1 MKRILLKAL
10 ALIAAL
16 VFSAQLHAAP
26 PANDNL
32 AAAQALAG
40 DIGALIADT
49 SEATLEE
56 AEEGYYCY
64 DSGTNTV
71 WYKWTSTSK
80 EKIPFFLSASR
91 MSGSGRSCISVY
103 TNSNE
108 SAGVSYDNLIEVVGG
123 SGWLNF
129 CAEPGRTYLICL
141 SSYSQACNYSP
152 CSPMCCENTTS
163 SGKFALRWWR
173 ELAKGEWKILAAD
186 GIVFDAL
193 GDLPED
199 LKATD
204 FPAGVTEI
212 AEYAFE
218 DVEGVKFVTIPASV
232 KKIGDYAFGWA
243 SDLSWV
249 DYDGDTNA
257 IDVADTAFFGT
268 PYSSEL
274 PFKLILE
281 KGTYTNVVG
290 GACTIATAATTN
302 IEEYCAVEGFVGTCP
317 EELVIP
323 EGVTE
328 VGVDAFSDAVTLVKV
343 TFPSTLE
350 YIEEYAFYGCSAL
363 EEVAGIPDAA
373 EVDDLAFAGSLYE
386 TTRPF
391 ELITYE
397 DEWSDGTTN
406 VWVVGFHGT
415 CPEEL
420 TIPEGIYGVE
430 YGAFSLDED
439 ERYDDDDISPRY
451 LSLANLKK
459 VTFASSV
466 KEIYDYAFS
475 YLPNLEDV
483 VFLGTDT
490 YTYVEEYA
498 FIATPYYSKSFGLDA
513 YVEVNDGYR
522 QNLYDEDGNWTN
534 EVWVAYDKP
543 EVYLEVYGYRGTCP
557 AKLDLMQNLH
567 LPADGIYD
575 VYIDESAFSGAATLE
590 EIVIPPGSGYIED
603 YAFANCE
610 NLAKVTFL
618 GNQDDIEIGAQAF
631 VGCASLPF
639 IKLIADYWVDD
650 GYWQG
655 LYDEDGNWTNEVWVA
670 YDQPTRY
677 LEVYGHVGTCPA
689 KLDLT
694 KYLTTNTIDV
704 LYVDG
709 YAFADEATLE
719 EIVIPAG
726 SGYID
731 DYAFANC
738 ENLAKVT
745 FLGNEGDMYMG
756 DWAFIG
762 CTSLPFRL
770 IADEWD
776 REGYWQ
782 GLYDE
787 DGNWTN
793 SVWVAYDQP
802 TRCLEIYGYIGT
814 CPAKLDLTKYLTT
827 NTVDVVYVDEH
838 AFEGAA
844 TLEEVVFP
852 AGGGDVEDYAF
863 ANCENLAKV
872 TFLGNEGDMYM
883 GDWAFIGCTSLP
895 FRLIADEWDREG
907 YWQGLYDED
916 GNWTNSVWVAYD
928 QPTRCL
934 EIYGYIGTCPAK
946 LDLTKYLTTNT
957 VDEVYFVGDDCEF
970 GVFQGETALTELV
983 LPKAEYDSCNA
994 FRDCTNLVTVT
1005 IGGDYATNK
1014 LWLSENFRGTPWL
1027 DTAVPFELVTEVN
1040 VCTNIQIETVYKDDV
1055 NCCTL
1060 DGERYSFV
1068 TNTVVTTT
1076 KTVVGYYGNDPET
1089 LTFPEDI
1096 DEIDSYVFADC
1107 DNITEIVVPGN
1118 VKTVGYGA
1126 FQYCDNLQNVEFQE
1140 GVEYIG
1146 SSLFY
1151 GCGDG
1156 MQVILPASAVVGY
1169 YDADTDEWNDNY
1181 CFSYTSVF
1189 NGINGDVDVVAPRTT
1204 LIYDRA
1210 FYGDPED
1217 DEYLVGYFGRTC
1229 VEYYTYVALDANG
1242 GTFDGDAKYRCFDDI
1257 VTGLPMPV
1265 LSGNVFREWRDEDG
1279 NMYRN
1284 GDVWGANTAQ
1294 VYLKAE
1300 WAAEQKYTVY
1310 GLDGPAEV
1318 ALGEGDDYE
1327 TLLRV
1332 LEDAYGAE
1340 PLPSRHGLNFSY
1352 WTVDGEELNHRSV
1365 IGPNSEFGVYF
1376 DEFNPL
1382 TDNSEAA
1389 VAADAAQ
1396 TYDGYILDEKG
1407 EDAGTIQVKVGKP
1420 NKNTGEAKVS
1430 ASVQMFGMAKMQFK
1444 ADPKGSWKL
1453 SVGGATK
1460 GVTLS
1465 SPKATDR
1472 VVIDISEKGIFG
1484 TFGSY
1489 DIVGA
1494 RNTSKNDAAYAK
1506 WVGKKYEVAF
1516 KTKEGTGS
1524 PFAGGYSAVT
1534 VSIAAK
1540 GKVKITGVMA
1550 DGAKVNANAQLLIS
1564 DKGEGCVNAFV
1575 PMYPGKKGGFGFV
1588 LWIDPDY
1595 TTTYVE
1601 SVSTWTSLEK
1611 TAPFT
1616 AELEPVDAAAPAPA
1630 GAMTFA
1636 LESVPAISGAN
1647 VLTNYLP
1654 VAVKASFAGGK
1665 LSVAKANKIKADNK
1679 SGTVTSSGETDN
1691 DAGLKLN
1698 YTAKTGAFKG
1708 SFTVYTIV
1716 NSKLKKVKADVNGV
1730 FVGGVGYG
1738 TAVIKKVGS
1747 YPVTL
1752 R

>member
-1 MKRILLKAL
+1 M
-10 ALIAAL
+10 
-16 VFSAQLHAAP
+16 
-26 PANDNL
+26 
-32 AAAQALAG
+32 
-40 DIGALIADT
+40 
-49 SEATLEE
+49 
-56 AEEGYYCY
+56 
-64 DSGTNTV
+64 
-71 WYKWTSTSK
+71 W
-80 EKIPFFLSASR
+80 
-91 MSGSGRSCISVY
+91 
-103 TNSNE
+103 
-108 SAGVSYDNLIEVVGG
+108 
-123 SGWLNF
+123 
-129 CAEPGRTYLICL
+129 
-141 SSYSQACNYSP
+141 
-152 CSPMCCENTTS
+152 CENTTS
-163 SGKFALRWWR
+163 SGRFALRWWR
-173 ELAKGEWKILAAD
+173 ELAKGEWKIFAAD

-212 AEYAFE
+212 AECAFE

-302 IEEYCAVEGFVGTCP
+302 IVEYCAVEGFVGTCP
-317 EELVIP
+317 DELVIP

-328 VGVDAFSDAVTLVKV
+328 VGEDAFSDAATLVKV

-386 TTRPF
+386 TMRPF

-397 DEWSDGTTN
+397 DEWCGTTN
-406 VWVVGFHGT
+406 VWVLGFHGT

-420 TIPEGIYGVE
+420 TIPEGVYGVE

-439 ERYDDDDISPRY
+439 ELYDDYDYDYDDDIAPRY

-466 KEIYDYAFS
+466 KEIHNYAFS

-490 YTYVEEYA
+490 YVKGHA

-513 YVEVNDGYR
+513 YVEVDYGYW
-522 QNLYDEDGNWTN
+522 QGLYDEGGNWTN

-557 AKLDLMQNLH
+557 AKLDLMQNLS

-610 NLAKVTFL
+610 NLSKVTFL
-618 GNQDDIEIGAQAF
+618 GNQDDIEIGDRAF
-631 VGCASLPF
+631 IGCASLPF
-639 IKLIADYWVDD
+639 IKLLADYWVRD
-650 GYWQG
+650 GYWQN
-655 LYDEDGNWTNEVWVA
+655 LYDENGNWTNEVWVA

-677 LEVYGHVGTCPA
+677 LDVYGHV
-689 KLDLT
+689 
-694 KYLTTNTIDV
+694 
-704 LYVDG
+704 
-709 YAFADEATLE
+709 
-719 EIVIPAG
+719 
-726 SGYID
+726 
-731 DYAFANC
+731 
-738 ENLAKVT
+738 
-745 FLGNEGDMYMG
+745 
-756 DWAFIG
+756 
-762 CTSLPFRL
+762 
-770 IADEWD
+770 
-776 REGYWQ
+776 
-782 GLYDE
+782 
-787 DGNWTN
+787 
-793 SVWVAYDQP
+793 
-802 TRCLEIYGYIGT
+802 GT

-827 NTVDVVYVDEH
+827 NTVDVVYVDEY
-838 AFEGAA
+838 AFEGAT

-946 LDLTKYLTTNT
+946 LDLTKYLMTNT

-1040 VCTNIQIETVYKDDV
+1040 VYTNIQIETVYKDDV

-1089 LTFPEDI
+1089 LMFPEDI

-1126 FQYCDNLQNVEFQE
+1126 FQYCANLQNVEFQE

-1146 SSLFY
+1146 GELFY

-1169 YDADTDEWNDNY
+1169 YDAEADEWCGGGFDY
-1181 CFSYTSVF
+1181 SYVF
-1189 NGINGDVDVVAPRTT
+1189 YGINGDVDVVAPRTT
-1204 LIYDRA
+1204 CIYDRA
-1210 FYGDPED
+1210 FYEED
-1217 DEYLVGYFGRTC
+1217 GEYFGRTC
-1229 VEYYTYVALDANG
+1229 VEYYTYVVLDANG
-1242 GTFDGDAKYRCFDDI
+1242 GSIDGDAKYRCFDDV
-1257 VTGLPMPV
+1257 VTGLPTPV
-1265 LSGNVFREWRDEDG
+1265 LSGNVFREWWDKDG

-1294 VYLKAE
+1294 VYLTAE
-1300 WAAEQKYTVY
+1300 WAAEQKYAVY
-1310 GLDGPAEV
+1310 GLDGPVEV

-1365 IGPNSEFGVYF
+1365 IGPNSKFGVYF

-1382 TDNSEAA
+1382 ADNSEAA

-1465 SPKATDR
+1465 SPKTTDR

-1489 DIVGA
+1489 DIIGS
-1494 RNTSKNDAAYAK
+1494 RNTSKSDAAYAN
-1506 WVGKKYEVAF
+1506 WVGRKYEVAF

-1575 PMYPGKKGGFGFV
+1575 PMYSGKKGGFGFV

-1595 TTTYVE
+1595 TTAYVE
-1601 SVSTWTSLEK
+1601 SISTWTSVGK
-1611 TAPFT
+1611 TASFT
-1616 AELEPVDAAAPAPA
+1616 AELETVGAAAPAPA
-1630 GAMTFA
+1630 GMMTFT

-1647 VLTNYLP
+1647 VLTDYLP

-1665 LSVAKANKIKADNK
+1665 LSVAKANKIKADK
-1679 SGTVTSSGETDN
+1679 SGVVTSTGGTDN

-1708 SFTVYTIV
+1708 AFMVYTIV

-1730 FVGGVGYG
+1730 FVGGVGFG
-1738 TAVIKKVGS
+1738 TAVIKNVGS